1 MELLLDFYGQV
12 LTERQRSAVE
22 LYCGEDYSLSE
33 IAQEE
38 GISRQG
44 VRDALVRAEK
54 ALTEMED
61 RLQLVSRYLELKSGL
76 RRVCVELERDVGRS
90 LRRTSRTPCARCAW
104 HFWKR
109 MSTTR

>member
-1 MELLLDFYGQV
+1 MEKKAWLELLLDFYGQV

-22 LYCGEDYSLSE
+22 LYCGEDHSLSE

-76 RRVCVELERDVGRS
+76 RRVCVELEKDGQYAYAQQIAQLIDRWEGQ
-90 LRRTSRTPCARCAW
+90 
-104 HFWKR
+104 
-109 MSTTR
+109 

>member
-1 MELLLDFYGQV
+1 MAYWKRRHGWNCCWTFYGQV

-54 ALTEMED
+54 RAD
-61 RLQLVSRYLELKSGL
+61 RDGGSLAAGFAVLRAKSGL
-76 RRVCVELERDVGRS
+76 RRVCVELESDGQYAYAQQIAQLIDRWEGQ
-90 LRRTSRTPCARCAW
+90 
-104 HFWKR
+104 
-109 MSTTR
+109 

>member
-1 MELLLDFYGQV
+1 MEKKAWLELLLDFYGQV
-12 LTERQRSAVE
+12 LTQRQRSAVE

-76 RRVCVELERDVGRS
+76 QRVCRDLEQGGHHAY
-90 LRRTSRTPCARCAW
+90 ARQIAQLIDRW
-104 HFWKR
+104 EGQ
-109 MSTTR
+109 